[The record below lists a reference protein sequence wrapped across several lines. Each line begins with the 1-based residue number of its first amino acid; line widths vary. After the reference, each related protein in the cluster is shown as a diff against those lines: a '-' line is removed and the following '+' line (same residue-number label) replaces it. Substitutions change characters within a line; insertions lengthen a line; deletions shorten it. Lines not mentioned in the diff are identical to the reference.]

1 MALGGVGNFRQWED
15 PNDPRRGTPRGQRSF
30 SSKEERDAYLAQ
42 KRRAEELAEVR
53 AVADQIAAE
62 EMANTTPRDAQRYTR
77 PVQSRVDEYR
87 GRLGRGNQVV
97 GRQEITS
104 KLIPSG
110 EGSRRITQK
119 QQVQSQ
125 DDRILRQKFLTA
137 TPEKIVETN
146 PNLSR
151 ESAVRIQQYL
161 NALPELNVQ
170 QAAYIVKQEGIIDT
184 RGRRAGSPTKQTGIT
199 PAVAEKITKLGD
211 MGKDPAGPALIKAA
225 IEGTYD
231 VTENVSSQAETLNPY
246 IRAAQEPNRAN
257 PENKPD
263 FRELHNEK
271 DIGELID
278 LGIKPKKSAELLG
291 AYVVPALMAPAGEY
305 YDVRTKQ
312 TTPLAPSGSEE
323 RKIQLDNARK
333 GLGKVQPAMYKR
345 GNSLRINP
353 TAVTLELIDPTIKV
367 PVDIASRY
375 NAVFQ
380 EFNPDTG
387 RLETTGQTLG
397 QAINTIARDYQPDK
411 IDLNPSQ
418 VTARANQYTGRTEYF
433 YGQTPV
439 IPLGKPVNGVT
450 EYRIGKSKI
459 KPQGLTLINDLLAEL
474 TGKQL
479 VVNSAITDPEMRSLQ
494 EKLMQFTKPG
504 RQLVRGGPNETETG
518 AALMDLLDQLQDSR
532 HIERTLGMQLRG
544 EGVSALA
551 NERAVSDA
559 EFFRKDSVLTSQGQ
573 QIEGVGLD
581 RTLNNLRTTALSY
594 GAPDLTPP
602 AVGATPEALNAPV
615 AQPSAS
621 PKPPVRQANI
631 PAGMRPTTS
640 STLDKFIQMFKRRR
654 GL

>member
-1 MALGGVGNFRQWED
+1 MALGGVGNFRQWDD

-42 KRRAEELAEVR
+42 RRKAEELAEAR

-77 PVQSRVDEYR
+77 PVQSEKFDYQ
-87 GRLGRGNQVV
+87 GRD
-97 GRQEITS
+97 ITA
-104 KLIPSG
+104 KRIPSG
-110 EGSRRITQK
+110 EGSRRVVRK
-119 QQVQSQ
+119 QQELSQ

-146 PNLSR
+146 PNISR

-170 QAAYIVKQEGIIDT
+170 QAVYLVQNEGITDT
-184 RGRRAGSPTKQTGIT
+184 RRRRAGSPAVQTGINRR
-199 PAVAEKITKLGD
+199 VADKVSALGD
-211 MGKDPAGPALIKAA
+211 IGADPAGAALVRAAISGDYDVTQAPSDQTGRINPYIKAA
-225 IEGTYD
+225 QEAKPANTGDYQEIE
-231 VTENVSSQAETLNPY
+231 NKRLNQL
-246 IRAAQEPNRAN
+246 AAQGRGQ
-257 PENKPD
+257 KV
-263 FRELHNEK
+263 
-271 DIGELID
+271 
-278 LGIKPKKSAELLG
+278 KPKKSAELSG
-291 AYVVPALMAPAGEY
+291 SFVVPALMAPVGEY
-305 YDVRTKQ
+305 YDNQTKQ

-323 RKIQLDNARK
+323 RKIQLDNARR

-353 TAVTLELIDPTIKV
+353 TAVSLELIDPTIKV
-367 PVDIASRY
+367 PVDIANRY
-375 NAVFQ
+375 NAIFQ
-380 EFNPDTG
+380 ELNPDTG

-397 QAINTIARDYQPDK
+397 QAINTIARDYRADTKILPD
-411 IDLNPSQ
+411 SQ
-418 VTARANQYTGRTEYF
+418 VKASVNSYTGRVEYKF
-433 YGQTPV
+433 GDTKVLPV
-439 IPLGKPVNGVT
+439 SKSVNGMT
-450 EYRIGKSKI
+450 EYRIGTNKI
-459 KPQGLTLINDLLAEL
+459 KIQGLNLINDLLAEL

-479 VVNSAITDPEMRSLQ
+479 VVNQGITDPEMRSLQ

-504 RQLVRGGPNETETG
+504 RQLVKGGPNETETG
-518 AALMDLLDQLQDSR
+518 AALMDLIDQLQEGR
-532 HIERTLGMQLRG
+532 NIERTLGMQLRG
-544 EGVSALA
+544 DAVPALA
-551 NERAVSDA
+551 SDRMKHLQMTTEA
-559 EFFRKDSVLTSQGQ
+559 DFFRKDSVLTSQGQ
-573 QIEGVGLD
+573 QIAGVGLD

-640 STLDKFIQMFKRRR
+640 SGLDKFIQMFKGRR

>member
-42 KRRAEELAEVR
+42 RRKAEELAEAR

-77 PVQSRVDEYR
+77 PVQSRVDEYQ
-87 GRLGRGNQVV
+87 GRLERGNQVV

-137 TPEKIVETN
+137 TPETIVETN

-170 QAAYIVKQEGIIDT
+170 QAVYLVQNEGITDT
-184 RGRRAGSPTKQTGIT
+184 RRRRAGSPVVQTGINRR
-199 PAVAEKITKLGD
+199 VADKVSDLGD
-211 MGKDPAGPALIKAA
+211 IGADPAGAALVRAAIGGDYDVTQAPSDQTGRINPYIKAA
-225 IEGTYD
+225 QEVNPANTGDYQEIE
-231 VTENVSSQAETLNPY
+231 NKRLNQL
-246 IRAAQEPNRAN
+246 AAQGRGQ
-257 PENKPD
+257 KV
-263 FRELHNEK
+263 
-271 DIGELID
+271 
-278 LGIKPKKSAELLG
+278 KPKKSAELSG
-291 AYVVPALMAPAGEY
+291 SFVVPALMAPVGEY
-305 YDVRTKQ
+305 YDNQTKQ

-323 RKIQLDNARK
+323 RKLQLDNARK

-353 TAVTLELIDPTIKV
+353 TAVSLELIDPTIKV
-367 PVDIASRY
+367 PVDIANRY
-375 NAVFQ
+375 NAIFQ
-380 EFNPDTG
+380 ELNPDTG

-397 QAINTIARDYQPDK
+397 QAINTIARDYRADTKILPD
-411 IDLNPSQ
+411 SQ
-418 VTARANQYTGRTEYF
+418 VKASVNSYTGRVEYKF
-433 YGQTPV
+433 GDTKVLPV
-439 IPLGKPVNGVT
+439 SKSVNGMT
-450 EYRIGKSKI
+450 EYRIGTGKI
-459 KPQGLTLINDLLAEL
+459 TTKGLNLINDILAEL

-479 VVNSAITDPEMRSLQ
+479 VVNQGITDPEMRSLQ

-518 AALMDLLDQLQDSR
+518 AALMDLIDQLQEGR
-532 HIERTLGMQLRG
+532 NIERTLGMQLRG
-544 EGVSALA
+544 DTVPALA
-551 NERAVSDA
+551 SDRMTA
-559 EFFRKDSVLTSQGQ
+559 EADFFRKDSVLTKQGQ

-602 AVGATPEALNAPV
+602 AVGATPEALNAPI

-640 STLDKFIQMFKRRR
+640 STLDKFIQMFKGRR